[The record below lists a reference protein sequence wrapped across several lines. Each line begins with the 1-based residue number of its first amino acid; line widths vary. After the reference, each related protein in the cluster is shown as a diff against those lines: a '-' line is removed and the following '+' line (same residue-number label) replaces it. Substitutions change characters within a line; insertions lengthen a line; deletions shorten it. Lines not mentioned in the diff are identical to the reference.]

1 MLNWKLSF
9 CLWKQTRASTLPM
22 TTSMCG
28 LQHSSPFYFLRGPMG
43 LNSSGLGGQWGAMDK
58 VCSARGEGGLARHRQ
73 EWRKPPSGRRV
84 RQHGVLHIV
93 FSGKSP
99 LWILCVHR
107 RVANQSRFP
116 RELAMKLLSAGLI
129 RVTEIWLLEE
139 GTRSSSSRG
148 DAE

>member
-1 MLNWKLSF
+1 
-9 CLWKQTRASTLPM
+9 
-22 TTSMCG
+22 
-28 LQHSSPFYFLRGPMG
+28 MG
-43 LNSSGLGGQWGAMDK
+43 LNSPGLGGQWGAMDK

-99 LWILCVHR
+99 LWILCVYR

-116 RELAMKLLSAGLI
+116 RVSHEPLVCRANQSNRNLTSG
-129 RVTEIWLLEE
+129 R
-139 GTRSSSSRG
+139 R
-148 DAE
+148 D